1 MRTNHRIMGLIF
13 LLLLAAWLLL
23 ANLAVSQALPEYD
36 VTAPDSLPA
45 VEPMRFSYLP
55 PIQIPAFDG
64 CKCALSVVQ
73 EYRDWK
79 IAVGFSTILPGLG
92 NWYAEDEMTFPS
104 AFFMFMEAVLI
115 ADIFFDNNFLP
126 KKALPILTV
135 SNHLGAAVS
144 AGIKA
149 KRRVEWLR
157 TVME

>member
-1 MRTNHRIMGLIF
+1 MRSNHRIMGIIF
-13 LLLLAAWLLL
+13 LIVLAGWLIL
-23 ANLAVSQALPEYD
+23 ANLVFGQE
-36 VTAPDSLPA
+36 VTARPDSVPTENVL
-45 VEPMRFSYLP
+45 RFSYLP
-55 PIQIPAFDG
+55 VIQIPAFDG